1 MTTERP
7 RKLPDPVLL
16 AMALM
21 ILYGLYRSIVIPNGR
36 PYRGNKR
43 LRRLDAKYAQIDSAP
58 SHIVCGNPSPD
69 GGLHCRL
76 EVAHTGW
83 HCHHGPIGWYRDQ
96 WAEDDHNNRWGNIP
110 W

>member
-1 MTTERP
+1 MLSTLIIVGLIFVWGMCRLSSPRP
-7 RKLPDPVLL
+7 LFG
-16 AMALM
+16 
-21 ILYGLYRSIVIPNGR
+21 YS
-36 PYRGNKR
+36 NKR
-43 LRRLDAKYAQIDSAP
+43 LRELDAKYARIDSAP

-76 EVAHTGW
+76 EIAHTGW
-83 HCHHGPIGWYRDQ
+83 HCHHGPIGWYREQ